1 MKGSERINL
10 RTVGNCYQQE
20 ADAVGLSQKEVFRV
34 TSFFEKRS
42 CVLVP
47 QGQENTGADPVCR
60 GGGKRR

>member
-1 MKGSERINL
+1 M
-10 RTVGNCYQQE
+10 GNCYEQE
-20 ADAVGLSQKEVFRV
+20 ADAVGLSQEEVFRV